1 MSFGRQKRFLLGLL
15 AFLAP
20 LPLPFNEILE
30 WPVLAAYLLGVVL
43 FLRRAAL
50 DPPRWLPN
58 WAMNVLG
65 LVYLPVFFLDLL
77 VFARGRLVYSVIH
90 LCLFV
95 VLVKLFALQRER
107 DKWQAAIGIFFLF
120 LAAMGTSVHPSIV
133 LYLLGFLA
141 ISLALLTRFALLHVL
156 AGFGREEPGLAR
168 VPLRGFLIW
177 ATVGSVVVA
186 IPLFALLPRVRTPY
200 IVGRGVGTG
209 TVVEAAGFSDDVTLD
224 SIGRIQNSRSV
235 AMRVEDQGPF
245 DPNREL
251 RFKAATYEVYQEGR
265 WRQSPLRG
273 ALPRLPGLRFRLGP
287 QERDEH
293 WMRIWLR
300 PIRSRSLPLPIE
312 TRVIE
317 PRTTEL
323 RIDRGGAVSLGHQPL
338 ETLELRVG
346 LGARP
351 LLLGDVPTAAPATGS
366 DPTLDL
372 TGVTPRMEEL
382 ARRMM
387 GTGSPGQRV
396 RSLEARFIQDYDYT
410 RDFVGRSNDDAL
422 EDFLFRYRSGHCEYF
437 ASAMVLL
444 LRSQGV
450 PARLVTGFLGGEYNP
465 FEGYTIVRDSNAHAW
480 VEAYLAEEGGWRVF
494 DPTPPSGRPTESGTG
509 AWGLFQQA
517 YDFLLFR
524 WDRYVL
530 TFGLY
535 DQLQIMGRLTR
546 LWHGF
551 WKVFDRGGDEAKPA
565 PREEG
570 AQPLRDLLPPAP
582 EESRGVLPWSLGGAL
597 LLLALGLGIAW
608 KLGLL
613 RRRPWTATRIYQ
625 RWRRTLQRRGL
636 AVADTVPPLAFRDRA
651 AERYPETAGS
661 TARIVDFYLR
671 ESFGGEPIGEGERE
685 ELKRALAEAERALK
699 RAG

>member
-15 AFLAP
+15 ALLAP
-20 LPLPFNEILE
+20 LPLPFNGILE
-30 WPVLAAYLLGVVL
+30 WPVLLAYLLGVGL

-65 LVYLPVFFLDLL
+65 LIYLPLFLLDLL

-120 LAAMGTSVHPSIV
+120 LAGMGTSVHPSIV
-133 LYLLGFLA
+133 LYLLGFLV
-141 ISLALLTRFALLHVL
+141 ISLGLLTRFALLHVL

-168 VPLRGFLIW
+168 VPLRGFLLW

-186 IPLFALLPRVRTPY
+186 IPLFAILPRVRTPY
-200 IVGRGVGTG
+200 IVGRGAGTG

-224 SIGRIQNSRSV
+224 SIGRIQNSRNV
-235 AMRVEDQGPF
+235 AMRVEDIGAF

-251 RFKAATYEVYQEGR
+251 RFKAATYEVYERGH
-265 WRQSPLRG
+265 WRQSPPRG
-273 ALPRLPGLRFRLGP
+273 ALPRIPGMRFRLAPG
-287 QERDEH
+287 EIEH
-293 WMRIWLR
+293 WMRIFLR
-300 PIRSRSLPLPIE
+300 PIRSRSLPLPVE

-323 RIDRGGAVSLGHQPL
+323 RIDRGGAVSLGYQPL
-338 ETLELRVG
+338 ETVEYRVG

-351 LLLGDVPTAAPATGS
+351 LLLGSADQA
-366 DPTLDL
+366 TLDL
-372 TGVTPRMEEL
+372 SGVTPRMSEL
-382 ARRMM
+382 ARRAM
-387 GTGSPGQRV
+387 GAGSPGQR
-396 RSLEARFIQDYDYT
+396 ARRMETHLIQGYEYT

-480 VEAYLAEEGGWRVF
+480 VEAYLAEEGGWRTF
-494 DPTPPSGRPTESGTG
+494 DPTPPSGRPSETGSG
-509 AWGLFQQA
+509 AWGLAQQA

-551 WKVFDRGGDEAKPA
+551 WKVFDRGGEDDKPV
-565 PREEG
+565 PGKTG
-570 AQPLRDLLPPAP
+570 APLRDLLPAASA
-582 EESRGVLPWSLGGAL
+582 EEGRRALSWSLWGAL
-597 LLLALGLGIAW
+597 LLLAAALGVAW
-608 KLGLL
+608 RLGLL
-613 RRRPWTATRIYQ
+613 RRAPWTATRVYQ

-636 AVADTVPPLAFRDRA
+636 ALADAVPPLAFRDRA
-651 AERYPETAGS
+651 AERYPEAAGS
-661 TARIVDFYLR
+661 TAKIVEFYLK
-671 ESFGGEPIGEGERE
+671 ESFGGEAIGEGERE
-685 ELKRALAEAERALK
+685 DLKRTLGEAERALK
-699 RAG
+699 QAG